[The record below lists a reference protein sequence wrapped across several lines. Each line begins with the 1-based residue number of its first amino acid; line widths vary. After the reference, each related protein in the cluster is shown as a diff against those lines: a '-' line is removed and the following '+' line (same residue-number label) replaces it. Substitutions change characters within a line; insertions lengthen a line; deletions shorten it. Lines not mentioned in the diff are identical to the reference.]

1 MDSEIFT
8 LLGKKIERGET
19 VQLNIDIARLHTRTA
34 IEVPVIISRGKEP
47 GPVIL
52 LNAGIHGDEV
62 NGVEIVRQII
72 AKNYHKP
79 QKGTVICIPVLNVFG
94 FLHQIREFPD
104 GRDLN
109 RVFPGSKEGSLG
121 SRFAYFFMKEIIPN
135 IHYCIDYHTGA
146 SKRFNYTQLRIEGS
160 DTETLALAEVFGAP
174 FILLSKELPKSFRS
188 EASKKGVKVLLFEGG
203 KSLDL
208 DRIVTKIGVTG
219 ALKVMH
225 QLGMRDFTKEIEL
238 NGIKKGLES
247 ESPILLANSSWL
259 RARFSGMFRSFV
271 SIGTKIKKGMILGTI
286 SDPFGDFEKRVIAK
300 TKGYIICSNHSP
312 IVNQGDALFHIGL
325 V

>member
-1 MDSEIFT
+1 
-8 LLGKKIERGET
+8 
-19 VQLNIDIARLHTRTA
+19 
-34 IEVPVIISRGKEP
+34 
-47 GPVIL
+47 
-52 LNAGIHGDEV
+52 
-62 NGVEIVRQII
+62 
-72 AKNYHKP
+72 
-79 QKGTVICIPVLNVFG
+79 
-94 FLHQIREFPD
+94 
-104 GRDLN
+104 
-109 RVFPGSKEGSLG
+109 
-121 SRFAYFFMKEIIPN
+121 
-135 IHYCIDYHTGA
+135 
-146 SKRFNYTQLRIEGS
+146 
-160 DTETLALAEVFGAP
+160 
-174 FILLSKELPKSFRS
+174 
-188 EASKKGVKVLLFEGG
+188 
-203 KSLDL
+203 
-208 DRIVTKIGVTG
+208 TKIGVTG

-300 TKGYIICSNHSP
+300 TEGYIICSNHSP